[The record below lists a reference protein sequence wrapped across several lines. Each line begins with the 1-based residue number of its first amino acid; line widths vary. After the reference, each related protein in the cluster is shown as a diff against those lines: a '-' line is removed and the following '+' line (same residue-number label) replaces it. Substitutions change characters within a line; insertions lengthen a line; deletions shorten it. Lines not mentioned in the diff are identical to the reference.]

1 MRRKRQ
7 DVWNK
12 TWVLVSTIAGFVIVL
27 AMAGIFFMGS
37 GPGSAVAPDKTVTTA
52 PTQVVTP
59 VQGKTPQP
67 AETPQSTPLASGTP
81 VSMPV
86 TIPLSVPAS
95 GIVVRVS
102 YIGGFS
108 GTYGIDGA
116 CVSARDSGDKIYA
129 LNKTSGTAF
138 ATFKKEDG
146 TERHEITAEIIRDG
160 KTLRFAQ
167 NSSACGVV
175 SINYTV

>member
-7 DVWNK
+7 DVWDK
-12 TWVLVSTIAGFVIVL
+12 PWVLVSTIAGFVIVL
-27 AMAGIFFMGS
+27 AMAGIFFMDSGS
-37 GPGSAVAPDKTVTTA
+37 GAAAAPDKTVTTA
-52 PTQVVTP
+52 PTQAVTP

-67 AETPQSTPLASGTP
+67 TPLASGTP
-81 VSMPV
+81 VSIPV
-86 TIPLSVPAS
+86 TTPLSVPAS

-108 GTYGIDGA
+108 GTYGIDSGGE
-116 CVSARDSGDKIYA
+116 SARDSGDKIYA
-129 LNKTSGTAF
+129 LNKTSGTVF

-167 NSSACGVV
+167 NSSAYGVV